1 MKASAPASS
10 ANLGPGFDCLAL
22 ALDLRCEVTVQVSSE
37 WRVAPEDPD
46 GIVES
51 AARQLR
57 SEPLSVLIDS
67 DIPIGRGL
75 GSSAAVLSALAAA
88 IQRLDGGVE
97 NGEAVFEFVAAQE
110 GHVDNAAAAVFGG
123 LVHAGPH
130 GVYPL
135 EIHASWQP
143 VVAVP
148 DETLPTSEAR
158 VALPEDVPLGVASRT
173 ASRMARLIEALRT
186 GDSDLLRT
194 LEPDELHE
202 PYRIALRP
210 VIGELM
216 GAARSTGVP
225 FVAISGAG
233 PSVIALTTDVSADRI
248 TQAFEAVGAR
258 VLVPRVALEGVR

>member
-22 ALDLRCEVTVQVSSE
+22 ALDLRCEVAVEPTDE
-37 WRVAPEDPD
+37 WEVAPSDPS
-46 GIVES
+46 GFVES

-57 SEPLSVLIDS
+57 SEPLRISIAS
-67 DIPIGRGL
+67 EIPIGRGL
-75 GSSAAVLSALAAA
+75 GSSAAVLSALATA

-97 NGEAVFEFVAAQE
+97 DREATFEYVAAEE
-110 GHVDNAAAAVFGG
+110 GHPDNAAAAVFGG

-143 VVAVP
+143 VIAVP
-148 DETLPTSEAR
+148 DVTLTTSEAR
-158 VALPEDVPLGVASRT
+158 AALPHDVPLAVASRT

-216 GAARSTGVP
+216 RVARSAGAP

-233 PSVIALTTDVSADRI
+233 PSVIALTTDVSAERL
-248 TQAFEAVGAR
+248 TGAFEAAGAS
-258 VLVPRVALEGVR
+258 VLVARVALEGVR